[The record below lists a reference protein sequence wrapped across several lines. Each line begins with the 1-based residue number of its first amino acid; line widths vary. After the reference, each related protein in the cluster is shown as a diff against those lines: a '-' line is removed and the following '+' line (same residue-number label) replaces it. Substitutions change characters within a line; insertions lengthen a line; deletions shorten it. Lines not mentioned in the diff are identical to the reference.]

1 MKFLIPIIYL
11 FASLSYSSNTKEG
24 SDTTDLL
31 FENSYLNCGSRESR
45 FKSFEIGRSGNVK
58 AKSGLFNNYKLTRKG
73 NSYFLN
79 EVEYTE
85 YTEEQNDEN
94 TLVTSERTFENQN
107 GIFVF
112 KEIIKSSVEEKII
125 KANYFKIDLA
135 KLSFKKTTRNYLDG
149 ILQEDNLSRI
159 SGLSGKCKKI

>member
-1 MKFLIPIIYL
+1 MKFVIPIIYL
-11 FASLSYSSNTKEG
+11 FASLSYSSNSKEG
-24 SDTTDLL
+24 LDTTDLL
-31 FENSYLNCGSRESR
+31 FEDSYLSCGSREFR

-58 AKSGLFNNYKLTRKG
+58 AKSGLFNNYKITRKG
-73 NSYFLN
+73 DSYFLD

-85 YTEEQNDEN
+85 YTEEQNDGN

-107 GIFVF
+107 GILVF

-125 KANYFKIDLA
+125 KASYFKIDLA
-135 KLSFKKTTRNYLDG
+135 KLFFKRTTRNYLDG
-149 ILQEDNLSRI
+149 ILQEDNINKI